1 MPGAAYFQPDIRGSE
16 LFAADGLGGILQYA
30 GGDVWGRRKE
40 EEGSG
45 GSGLQGQLR
54 YTSYSFDPVIGKYFA
69 QARFYDA
76 EQGRM
81 MGKDPVKRGLNGYPY
96 CDNDPVNYVDP
107 TGEIANIIAG
117 GIAGGVIGGAFGFA
131 GSAVSQLMS
140 GERFS
145 MRKALGSAANG
156 AVVGAVR
163 GALVGSGIGI
173 GTSLAANFIGGAVG
187 SALEQKIGSG
197 SVSLKESIVSGA
209 ATAGIRYLARD
220 WDEGGSDLAG
230 SVLGL
235 AQGIGQMA
243 ISPYAKNRDPRR
255 GCGVRSPLSNRVGE
269 AMAYGYRYDVGS
281 LQKTGGVRRKKDGF
295 SMLGLLKEAA
305 IGGVMGGLAGAAFY
319 GAGKALGFLKDSIK
333 DVRGNKGGSP
343 TVNKP
348 SVRTRINNLPET
360 KAPNA
365 IKASDVTNAWDDYLS
380 SNTTNIH
387 PITGKPDP
395 NRIFSSDATRSI
407 RLGNHEM
414 KSFGTTKAHFH
425 YEKWDYNAVDDI
437 MTISNIMQRF
447 RE

>member
-1 MPGAAYFQPDIRGSE
+1 MARCA
-16 LFAADGLGGILQYA
+16 
-30 GGDVWGRRKE
+30 
-40 EEGSG
+40 GSG
-45 GSGLQGQLR
+45 
-54 YTSYSFDPVIGKYFA
+54 A
-69 QARFYDA
+69 
-76 EQGRM
+76 
-81 MGKDPVKRGLNGYPY
+81 
-96 CDNDPVNYVDP
+96 
-107 TGEIANIIAG
+107 
-117 GIAGGVIGGAFGFA
+117 
-131 GSAVSQLMS
+131 
-140 GERFS
+140 
-145 MRKALGSAANG
+145 
-156 AVVGAVR
+156 
-163 GALVGSGIGI
+163 GIGM
-173 GTSLAANFIGGAVG
+173 SLAANFIGGAAG
-187 SALEQKIGSG
+187 SVLEQKIGSG

-220 WDEGGSDLAG
+220 WDEGGSD
-230 SVLGL
+230 
-235 AQGIGQMA
+235 
-243 ISPYAKNRDPRR
+243 
-255 GCGVRSPLSNRVGE
+255 
-269 AMAYGYRYDVGS
+269 
-281 LQKTGGVRRKKDGF
+281 
-295 SMLGLLKEAA
+295 
-305 IGGVMGGLAGAAFY
+305 LAGAAFY

-365 IKASDVTNAWDDYLS
+365 IKASDVTNAWDDYLG